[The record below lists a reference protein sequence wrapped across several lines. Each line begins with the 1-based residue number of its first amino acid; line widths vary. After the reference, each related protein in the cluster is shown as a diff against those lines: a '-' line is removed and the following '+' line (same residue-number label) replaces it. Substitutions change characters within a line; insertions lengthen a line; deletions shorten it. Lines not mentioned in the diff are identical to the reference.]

1 MAGLVGSPHCVG
13 MCGGFALACGTKG
26 AKVLP
31 WHVGRLFTYG
41 VLGAIAGA
49 LGSAIPGPRGIGA
62 VISAAL
68 VIWFAAALAGVV
80 PEPRVT
86 IPGLSRLA
94 AGLVNRNSAIA
105 RFGFGLANGLLPCGL
120 VYAALSIPVAT
131 GSPLYGALTMMVF
144 GVGTVPALS
153 LLVVGARRLVLTSLG
168 ARRALAV
175 GVLVAGLW
183 SVATRQ
189 GLLPQ
194 LMGDHDS
201 HEIESRP

>member
-13 MCGGFALACGTKG
+13 MCGGFAIACGTKG

-31 WHVGRLFTYG
+31 WHIGRLCTYG
-41 VLGAIAGA
+41 VLGAVAGA

-94 AGLVNRNSAIA
+94 AGLANRNSGLA

-131 GSPLYGALTMMVF
+131 GNPLYGAVTMMVF
-144 GVGTVPALS
+144 GAGTVPALT
-153 LLVVGARRLVLTSLG
+153 LLVVGARRLVLRSLG
-168 ARRALAV
+168 ARRALAA
-175 GVLVAGLW
+175 GVLIAGLW

-194 LMGDHDS
+194 LTGGHDT
-201 HEIESRP
+201 HETELRP